1 MKARHELKYEISF
14 ADHLLL
20 SHRLQ
25 SILQLDSHADAHGN
39 YRVRSMYFDDPF
51 DSALNEKM
59 SGLNSREKWRV
70 RCYNEDFSFIRLE
83 KKSKRNNLCRK
94 QSVRLSQQEVHSLME
109 GDILFMIDRKE
120 DLLKE
125 LYFKMKSR
133 LLRPCVIVEYTR
145 IPFIHPAGNTRITLD
160 SDIRTGIK
168 NTDFFANNP
177 LQVPTEEAYAVLEVK
192 FDEFLPDFIARA
204 VQIGPRRAGAFSKYA
219 QSRKYD

>member
-1 MKARHELKYEISF
+1 MLTHMVTTVCAACID
-14 ADHLLL
+14 DH
-20 SHRLQ
+20 
-25 SILQLDSHADAHGN
+25 
-39 YRVRSMYFDDPF
+39 F

-192 FDEFLPDFIARA
+192 FDEFLPDFIHEPFKSDQEEQALSQNMHRA
-204 VQIGPRRAGAFSKYA
+204 ENMTKESHHDISGHL
-219 QSRKYD
+219 